1 MCASPYTYRLGDSC
15 AVVRPWT
22 QTHIRHNTFTQY
34 TLGARAHALVMQ
46 ALLKLKMAS
55 PRNQTRRY
63 VSAIGGT
70 LNGAKGDVSHP
81 KRGKPFLVAGIRS
94 FRRNS
99 SHAKVPGK
107 HILERSGSAS
117 RHLQATESAQSE
129 RIAPV
134 LVATSSGDAA
144 ANAIGGRL
152 GFERPCPVWRV
163 TVCHVAA
170 GLRNNV
176 HRSAASSAGLLQN
189 LSCSCTGCADMCCV
203 HNNHAAYA
211 VAAAVHV
218 SDRSWCC

>member
-1 MCASPYTYRLGDSC
+1 
-15 AVVRPWT
+15 
-22 QTHIRHNTFTQY
+22 
-34 TLGARAHALVMQ
+34 
-46 ALLKLKMAS
+46 MAS

-70 LNGAKGDVSHP
+70 LMCRSILSGAEGDVSHP

-94 FRRNS
+94 FRRTS
-99 SHAKVPGK
+99 SNTKVPGK
-107 HILERSGSAS
+107 HNLGRSGSAS
-117 RHLQATESAQSE
+117 RQLRATESAQSE

-134 LVATSSGDAA
+134 LVATSSGDAEA
-144 ANAIGGRL
+144 SASADMRPMPYETNAIGGRL
-152 GFERPCPVWRV
+152 DFERPCPVWRV

-203 HNNHAAYA
+203 HNIHAAYA

-218 SDRSWCC
+218 SDTS